1 MNPKYKNAVND
12 CVKIIAFML
21 AFLLVLEG
29 LSLSVFS
36 GRSAAKFS
44 ARLRDAYSFVDEP
57 DDTIQIACIG
67 NSNMYSG
74 FVPFQLW
81 NDYGYTSTVCA
92 SPFQSVEESLGLMEK
107 MYKTQSPKLVLV
119 ETDMFY
125 GSYPKKIPHQSVHSR
140 ITLDLQSRII
150 SRTAFVMFF
159 RPLCSIIVGNWLIR
173 IKIPHL

>member
-1 MNPKYKNAVND
+1 MMRGDYMNPKYKNAVND
-12 CVKIIAFML
+12 CVKIIAFVL
-21 AFLLVLEG
+21 SFFLVLEG

-57 DDTIQIACIG
+57 DNTIQIACIG

-92 SPFQSVEESLGLMEK
+92 SPFQSVEESIGLMEK

-125 GSYPKKIPHQSVHSR
+125 GSYPKKNSSSKH
-140 ITLDLQSRII
+140 TI
-150 SRTAFVMFF
+150 SDYFGFVKPDYF
-159 RPLCSIIVGNWLIR
+159 
-173 IKIPHL
+173 

>member
-1 MNPKYKNAVND
+1 MNPKYKNAIND
-12 CVKIIAFML
+12 CVKIIAFVL
-21 AFLLVLEG
+21 AFFLVLEG

-57 DDTIQIACIG
+57 DNTIQIACIG

-125 GSYPKKIPHQSVHSR
+125 GSYPKKNSS
-140 ITLDLQSRII
+140 SK
-150 SRTAFVMFF
+150 RTFSDYFGFVKPDYFEDGVRNVF
-159 RPLCSIIVGNWLIR
+159 STFVFHNR
-173 IKIPHL
+173 